1 MTVQAVVHDAPH
13 THFRARCAVRCRL
26 LNGFHYIE
34 RIGTRKPLDVHHT
47 QVSITARKTNSEWQ
61 QRAAA
66 MCRTESA
73 PAVLPAASVADHLA
87 TDACV
92 SVDTHGAS
100 AAMNRRFKNS

>member
-1 MTVQAVVHDAPH
+1 
-13 THFRARCAVRCRL
+13 
-26 LNGFHYIE
+26 
-34 RIGTRKPLDVHHT
+34 
-47 QVSITARKTNSEWQ
+47 
-61 QRAAA
+61 

-73 PAVLPAASVADHLA
+73 PAVLLAASVADHLA